1 MFMVVCASALC
12 WSLFAAIIVKLSA
25 VARPGRQEAIH
36 REIGNPTSEKKVQK
50 SNTQKCSGRAHMN
63 PRA

>member
-1 MFMVVCASALC
+1 MAVYVCALF

-25 VARPGRQEAIH
+25 VARPGRQEAIQ
-36 REIGNPTSEKKVQK
+36 REIGKPTSEKKVQK
-50 SNTQKCSGRAHMN
+50 SNTQKCSGRAHMY